1 MTAPQADPL
10 FLLECRTQAG
20 EPVQLRY
27 RPLSSELTD
36 AAGTPLLADVQAE
49 SFPDA
54 RAVSP
59 ASPARKSHRVQ
70 TLKIQLGL
78 RCNYS
83 CSYCSQATHAP
94 DATLTRTADVDAFLG
109 KLPGWLQGAPERIE
123 FWGGEPLLY
132 FAKLRRL
139 VPALRERF
147 PAADLA
153 LITNGSL
160 LDEEIVS
167 FLVDWKLHVGV
178 SHDGPGQHLRG
189 PDPFDD
195 PKRAPWLRELFRRA
209 GRRVS
214 FVVVLT
220 PANADIRATRAWF
233 AGRLGDENV
242 ALEVEGIVSAYDD
255 HAMHGS
261 ARWSEAAYD
270 TLHRSIVDGFA
281 DGEALRYDGL
291 VKRARD
297 FVESLRQARPARA
310 LGQKCGMDREDQLAV
325 DLRGNVMT
333 CQNTGARGIHRIGH
347 VDDID
352 AVQLDTA
359 THWSQRE
366 NCTRC
371 PVVQLCKGGCMFLEG
386 DHFDHSCENEY
397 RFNVALL
404 AGVLR
409 SVTGLHLERITG
421 DIRRPGAR
429 RTIPIAAASA

>member
-1 MTAPQADPL
+1 VTTVQAGPL
-10 FLLECRTQAG
+10 FLLHCRTDAG
-20 EPVQLRY
+20 EPVQLSY
-27 RPLSSELTD
+27 RPHTSDLTD
-36 AAGTPLLADVQAE
+36 AAGTPLLADVQPEHFA
-49 SFPDA
+49 DA
-54 RAVSP
+54 PAVS
-59 ASPARKSHRVQ
+59 ASSPGRKSRNVR

-94 DATLTRTADVDAFLG
+94 DATLTRTADVAAFVAG
-109 KLPGWLQGAPERIE
+109 LPGWLQGAPERIE

-132 FAKLRRL
+132 FAKLKRL

-153 LITNGSL
+153 IITNGSL

-178 SHDGPGQHLRG
+178 SHDGPGQQLRG

-195 PKRAPWLRELFRRA
+195 PQRAHWLRELFRRG

-233 AGRLGDENV
+233 GERLGNEQV
-242 ALEVEGIVSAYDD
+242 TLGLEGVVSAFDD
-255 HAMHGS
+255 HAMQGG
-261 ARWSEAAYD
+261 ARWSEAAYE
-270 TLHRSIVDGFA
+270 TLHRSIVEGFA
-281 DGEALRYDGL
+281 DGEALHYAGL
-291 VKRARD
+291 VTRARD
-297 FVESLRQARPARA
+297 FVASLRQARPAHA
-310 LGQKCGMDREDQLAV
+310 LGQKCGMDREDELAV

-347 VDDID
+347 VDDME

-359 THWSQRE
+359 THWSLRE
-366 NCTRC
+366 CCSHC
-371 PVVQLCKGGCMFLEG
+371 PVVQLCKGSCMFLQG
-386 DHFDHSCENEY
+386 AHFDHSCENEY
-397 RFNVALL
+397 RFNLAIL

-409 SVTGLHLERITG
+409 SVTGLHLERVTG
-421 DIRRPGAR
+421 DIRRPGTR